1 MSVRSGT
8 AGLGSARVPRA
19 GCGVSPQRT
28 FSEALF
34 SFKVFAA
41 EKSSRTPGDVRQHAR
56 GVRSPETLIF
66 AP

>member
-1 MSVRSGT
+1 MSLMSGT

-19 GCGVSPQRT
+19 GRGVPPQRT
-28 FSEALF
+28 FSDTLF
-34 SFKVFAA
+34 LRRIFAT

-56 GVRSPETLIF
+56 DVRSLETLIF